1 MKTPYLAS
9 PALLAWLLLLGALSL
24 STTYGTVALPLSHIW
39 AILASHCGLPL
50 HPTWQPWE
58 ATILLEVRLPRIV
71 VAACVGAGLTL
82 CGVTMQGLFRNPLAD
97 PGVLGV
103 SAGAALGAVLAIYL
117 GLAVYTIWAIPLLAC
132 LGAGLTAFT
141 VYTIATRQGRT
152 PLSTLLLAGVAL
164 GALMGALTSF
174 VLSLSLANYDIGRQ
188 VILWLLGGLEG
199 RTWEHVLLVAPVTLL
214 GAAVIVAYARDLDA
228 FLLGEQHATS
238 VGVDV
243 PRVRQR
249 LVAATSLITG
259 AGVAVSGVIGFVGLI
274 IPHMLRGL
282 LGPGHQRLL
291 PLSMLVGAAF
301 LVLADCLAR
310 TIIAP
315 EEMRLGVITAVIG
328 APFFLVLLLR
338 QRHEGRVE

>member
-1 MKTPYLAS
+1 MSHRGTHLPL
-9 PALLAWLLLLGALSL
+9 LLAWLVLVSALIVGML
-24 STTYGTVALPLSHIW
+24 YGTATLPWRHIG
-39 AILASHCGLPL
+39 AILMHQLGVPL
-50 HPTWQPWE
+50 HPTWHPWE
-58 ATILLEVRLPRIV
+58 ATILLNIRLPRV
-71 VAACVGAGLTL
+71 LVATCVGAGLTL
-82 CGVTMQGLFRNPLAD
+82 CGVAMQGLFRNPLAE

-141 VYTIATRQGRT
+141 VYALATRQGRT

-164 GALMGALTSF
+164 GTLMGSLTSF

-199 RTWEHVLLVAPVTLL
+199 RTWEHVMLVAPVTCL
-214 GAAVIVAYARDLDA
+214 GAAIIIAYARELDA
-228 FLLGEQHATS
+228 LLLGEQHATS

-249 LVAATSLITG
+249 LVAATSFITG
-259 AGVAVSGVIGFVGLI
+259 VGVAVSGVIGFVGLI
-274 IPHMLRGL
+274 IPHLLRGL

-291 PLSMLVGAAF
+291 PMSMLVGAAF

-328 APFFLVLLLR
+328 APFFLVLLVR
-338 QRHEGRVE
+338 QRQEGRLE